1 MVEIE
6 VMMKNQPISILI
18 DPGAILSY
26 VSPRL
31 VYLCKLQ
38 QYKFEKS
45 WSVQLAI
52 GTKRKVT
59 SYVKN
64 YEIRMNELNTHADLN
79 IWLLKSYDLL
89 IGME

>member
-18 DPGAILSY
+18 DPNASLSY
-26 VSPRL
+26 GSPRI
-31 VYLCKLQ
+31 VELCKLQ
-38 QYKFEKS
+38 QDKFEKS
-45 WSVQLAI
+45 WLVQLAI
-52 GTKRKVT
+52 GTKWKVT

-79 IWLLKSYDLL
+79 I
-89 IGME
+89 